1 MKNKIENDNTMLFEH
16 KVQIVI
22 WDNKKEKMDFPITHD
37 KPFSQS
43 LPIAKK

>member
-1 MKNKIENDNTMLFEH
+1 MKNKIENDNAMLFEY
-16 KVQIVI
+16 KLQIGI
-22 WDNKKEKMDFPITHD
+22 WDKKKEKMDFPITHD